1 MTDFYQLTSPLRA
14 ERLADLA
21 RHALTAWPLEA
32 REIRLIKCREN
43 AVFRL
48 VTGDGRECALRVHR
62 AGYHTDQELRSE
74 LAWMEALIADGFDV
88 PEPIP
93 TAAGDLFTIASHEDV
108 PEPRQVD
115 LFRWVEG
122 RSADTEGAL
131 TGDLPSLELTFHTLG
146 VVAAR
151 LHNQSSRWTPP
162 ADFTRP
168 AWDTDGLVGEQPLWG
183 RFWELGALTGAQREL
198 IERARSAVR
207 EDLSRLERTR
217 RNYGLIHA
225 DMLSENLIVNGST
238 VHLIDFDDAGY
249 GWHMFEIATALYSR
263 LGQPYHGSIERA
275 MLAGYRSEREL
286 TAADEALLPLFYAA
300 RGLTYLGWIQTRQE
314 TEHARDL
321 TPVAIELCCG
331 ACTHYLDIRRTIG
344 IAGG

>member
-1 MTDFYQLTSPLRA
+1 MTEFYRLTPALQA

-21 RHALTAWPLEA
+21 RHALTDWLLEA
-32 REIRLIKCREN
+32 PEIRLIKCREN
-43 AVFRL
+43 AVFR
-48 VTGDGRECALRVHR
+48 VATGDGRTCALRVHR
-62 AGYHTDQELRSE
+62 AGYHTDQQLRSE
-74 LAWMEALIADGFDV
+74 LAWMQALIADGFDV
-88 PEPIP
+88 PEPVP
-93 TAAGDLFTIASHEDV
+93 TAAGGLFTVVAHESV

-115 LFRWVEG
+115 LLRWVDG
-122 RSADTEGAL
+122 RPADTEGAL
-131 TGDLPSLELTFHTLG
+131 KGDLASLESVFHTIG

-151 LHNQSSRWTPP
+151 LHNQSSRWRPP

-183 RFWELGALTGAQREL
+183 RFWELGLLTGAQRAL
-198 IERARSAVR
+198 IDRARSALR

-225 DMLSENLIVNGST
+225 DMLPENLVVDGSR

-263 LGQPYHGSIERA
+263 LGQAYQGAIERA

-286 TAADEALLPLFYAA
+286 TTADEALLPLFYAA
-300 RGLTYLGWIQTRQE
+300 RGLTYLGWVQTRRE

-321 TPVAIELCCG
+321 TPLAIEQCCG
-331 ACTHYLDIRRTIG
+331 ACTHYLDIRRPRVP
-344 IAGG
+344 